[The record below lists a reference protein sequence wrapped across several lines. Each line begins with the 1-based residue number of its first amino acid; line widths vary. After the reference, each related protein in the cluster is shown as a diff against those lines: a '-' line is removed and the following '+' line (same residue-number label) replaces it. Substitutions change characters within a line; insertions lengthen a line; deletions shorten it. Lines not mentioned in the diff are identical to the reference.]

1 MAIYHKTLK
10 YHEDETQKRNLTQ
23 EDIRFLLEL
32 QKEMNTQDTTG
43 TADPR
48 Y

>member
-10 YHEDETQKRNLTQ
+10 YHEDETPKRDLTQ
-23 EDIRFLLEL
+23 EDIRVLLEL
-32 QKEMNTQDTTG
+32 QHEMNTQDTTG

-48 Y
+48 F

>member
-10 YHEDETQKRNLTQ
+10 HHEDETQKRDLTQ

-32 QKEMNTQDTTG
+32 QKEMNRQLK
-43 TADPR
+43 R
-48 Y
+48 IEEER